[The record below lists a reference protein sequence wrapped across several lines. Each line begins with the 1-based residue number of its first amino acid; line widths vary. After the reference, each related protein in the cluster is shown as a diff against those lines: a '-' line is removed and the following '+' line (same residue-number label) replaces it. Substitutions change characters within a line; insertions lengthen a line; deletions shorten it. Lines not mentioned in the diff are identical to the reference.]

1 MPRQGCSS
9 AHTSC
14 AFSMSGAPAG
24 GLSRKAALAT
34 GSMSPVCRKKSSKKD
49 PLSTVTRGLLS
60 SGLPADSE
68 GGAVLVEGFE
78 WSTGQHWLST
88 CP

>member
-1 MPRQGCSS
+1 MTAALMPSHGHAA

-24 GLSRKAALAT
+24 GLSRKAARAA

-49 PLSTVTRGLLS
+49 PLSALEQGL
-60 SGLPADSE
+60 
-68 GGAVLVEGFE
+68 
-78 WSTGQHWLST
+78 T
-88 CP
+88 